1 MLREIERMEEHN
13 EYVKE
18 VTPPAKFH
26 MMELGEG
33 WAPLCKILGTPIPDE
48 PFPRANDAKAVEGL
62 AGRIFLEAGSRWA
75 GIFAV
80 TGALGYGALKLWR
93 SGVLDLAALRRP

>member
-1 MLREIERMEEHN
+1 MDEHN

-26 MMELGEG
+26 TMDLNEG
-33 WAPLCKILGTPIPDE
+33 WTPLCQILGSHVPDE

-62 AGRIFLEAGSRWA
+62 TGQIFLEAGSIWA
-75 GIFAV
+75 GIFAL
-80 TGALGYGALKLWR
+80 TGILGYGMWWLCN
-93 SGVLDLAALRRP
+93 GGLA